1 MTAPNTG
8 ASSSPISSAQLF
20 ERWRRHQD
28 RQARDELIQRFLPLA
43 RKLARR
49 YVQSSE
55 PYEDLVQ
62 VASLGLVKAVERFDP
77 DRGFAFS
84 SFAVPTIVGELKRY
98 FRDTAWALHV
108 DRGAQERAR
117 KITDAQQKLSSRSGR
132 MPTVDELAQYLE
144 MSQEEVLDGLQT
156 AEAYGAVSLDAP
168 MSTEDD
174 EESSRLDAIGS
185 EDERLAL
192 VNDHATIFAAARH
205 LPTRE
210 REILY
215 LRFGEDLTQSEIA
228 DRVGVSQMQ
237 VSRLLR
243 RSLHRLRE
251 LTEERSYRPL
261 AHQRPYQR
269 RRPPAASAAPPTKK
283 PISHSTTAMTRTIQ
297 RKWTAN
303 PSPPNRARIKSS
315 TSRATISLPFRSAS
329 TMLAAVAATT
339 RPGAGTCAGKRM
351 TPCRGRLVDRRP
363 ALARIFPVGLAT
375 RARQHVVALIRRVLD
390 GPAGRMLIAVAGVLD
405 QFLLGLLEALG
416 LPLAGFGQRALGLI
430 RLTLDRR
437 RL

>member
-1 MTAPNTG
+1 MASASNTG
-8 ASSSPISSAQLF
+8 ASSHPVGSTELF

-28 RQARDELIQRFLPLA
+28 RQARDELIERFLPLA

-49 YVQSSE
+49 YAQSSE

-77 DRGFAFS
+77 GRGFAFS

-117 KITDAQQKLSSRSGR
+117 RITDAQQKLSSRSGR
-132 MPTVDELAQYLE
+132 MPTVDELGQYLE
-144 MSQEEVLDGLQT
+144 MSQEEVLEGLQT

-168 MSTEDD
+168 LSGEED
-174 EESSRLDAIGS
+174 EETSRLDALGE
-185 EDERLAL
+185 EDERLGL
-192 VNDHATIFAAARH
+192 VDDHATVFAAARH

-251 LTEERSYRPL
+251 LTEER
-261 AHQRPYQR
+261 Q
-269 RRPPAASAAPPTKK
+269 
-283 PISHSTTAMTRTIQ
+283 
-297 RKWTAN
+297 
-303 PSPPNRARIKSS
+303 
-315 TSRATISLPFRSAS
+315 
-329 TMLAAVAATT
+329 
-339 RPGAGTCAGKRM
+339 
-351 TPCRGRLVDRRP
+351 
-363 ALARIFPVGLAT
+363 
-375 RARQHVVALIRRVLD
+375 
-390 GPAGRMLIAVAGVLD
+390 
-405 QFLLGLLEALG
+405 
-416 LPLAGFGQRALGLI
+416 
-430 RLTLDRR
+430 
-437 RL
+437 